1 MQLPTKFELVV
12 NLKTAKVIGIT
23 IPDKLIAVA
32 DQVIELVKY
41 LVALESGGG

>member
-1 MQLPTKFELVV
+1 VV
-12 NLKTAKVIGIT
+12 KESVRTN
-23 IPDKLIAVA
+23 